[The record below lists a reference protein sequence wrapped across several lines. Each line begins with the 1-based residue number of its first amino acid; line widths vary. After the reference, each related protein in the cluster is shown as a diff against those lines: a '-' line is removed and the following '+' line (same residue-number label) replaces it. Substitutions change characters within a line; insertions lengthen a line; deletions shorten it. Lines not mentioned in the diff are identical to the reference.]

1 VTNIENGFS
10 SRQHDVQPTFLEFRS
25 LDQDRSREAIY
36 SRLLNQDSISL
47 EILKH
52 IGVEPGITSKLLEE
66 RVKLSRAPVL
76 SRTKRL
82 YDDKLTNRSVLPGT
96 ERNNKPPLIYSLPA
110 DVSLLA
116 IECALK
122 KLPLDKYL
130 RLEQGYEERAPET
143 HTTHLPAVDDL
154 KMVLTLAVQRIVELE
169 SRLTR
174 LERSLTQSDGFD
186 VNELLVMLQS
196 QNPQRS

>member
-1 VTNIENGFS
+1 MTNVENGFS
-10 SRQHDVQPTFLEFRS
+10 LRQHDTQPTFLEFQG
-25 LDQDRSREAIY
+25 LDKDRGREAIY
-36 SRLLNQDSISL
+36 SRLLIQDSISL

-52 IGVEPGITSKLLEE
+52 IGLEPGITSKLLEE

-76 SRTKRL
+76 SRTKKL

-130 RLEQGYEERAPET
+130 RLEQGQEDRAPET
-143 HTTHLPAVDDL
+143 HATHLPAVDDL
-154 KMVLTLAVQRIVELE
+154 KRVLTLAVQRIVELE

-174 LERSLTQSDGFD
+174 LEQALTQSDGFD
-186 VNELLVMLQS
+186 INELLVMLQS

>member
-1 VTNIENGFS
+1 MTTVENGFS
-10 SRQHDVQPTFLEFRS
+10 LRQQDAHPAFLEFHS
-25 LDQDRSREAIY
+25 LDEDRSREAIY

-52 IGVEPGITSKLLEE
+52 IGLEPGITSKLLEE

-76 SRTKRL
+76 SRTKKL
-82 YDDKLTNRSVLPGT
+82 YDDKLADRGVLPGT
-96 ERNNKPPLIYSLPA
+96 ERNSKPALTYSLPS
-110 DVSLLA
+110 DVNLLA
-116 IECALK
+116 IECAIK

-130 RLEQGYEERAPET
+130 RLEKGHEDRASET
-143 HTTHLPAVDDL
+143 TTTHLAAIDDL
-154 KMVLTLAVQRIVELE
+154 KRVLTLAVQRIVELE

-186 VNELLVMLQS
+186 VNELLVILQARNS
-196 QNPQRS
+196 

>member
-1 VTNIENGFS
+1 
-10 SRQHDVQPTFLEFRS
+10 
-25 LDQDRSREAIY
+25 
-36 SRLLNQDSISL
+36 LNQDSISL

-76 SRTKRL
+76 SRTKKL
-82 YDDKLTNRSVLPGT
+82 YDDKLTNRRALPGT
-96 ERNNKPPLIYSLPA
+96 ERNSKPALIYSLPA

-130 RLEQGYEERAPET
+130 KLEKGQEDRAPEIQA
-143 HTTHLPAVDDL
+143 THLPAVDDL
-154 KMVLTLAVQRIVELE
+154 KRVLTLAVQRIVELE

-174 LERSLTQSDGFD
+174 LEYALTQSDGFD
-186 VNELLVMLQS
+186 INELLVMLQS